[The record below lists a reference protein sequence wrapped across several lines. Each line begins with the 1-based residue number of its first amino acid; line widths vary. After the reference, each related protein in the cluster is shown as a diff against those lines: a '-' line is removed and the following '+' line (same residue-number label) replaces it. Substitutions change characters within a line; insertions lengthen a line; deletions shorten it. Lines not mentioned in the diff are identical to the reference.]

1 MAASPNMAHHE
12 PLLTSLGYRD
22 VMLLGTGSFGRV
34 RLPHSYQPSDPFV
47 HVVSCGSHSNLP
59 PMSSQVYR
67 AIDHLGEPVAVKLTT
82 TPQGRRAAQ
91 REVETMAALPPHPN
105 CLRLRTFEETETYTL
120 ICTDLAPGGDTLQLM
135 RNRGLTPLPEADARN
150 LFLQLIEGLQHIHSS
165 GFLHQD
171 IKCENLLL
179 SGARERQLL
188 IADFGFASKWT
199 PGSTLTDFRGSLHYS
214 APEVLARTPT
224 EGRSAD
230 VWSAGVVLY
239 AWVTARL
246 PFGGETEENVKAA
259 ILSSAYN
266 LPPALSDPLRDLL
279 QRILHPNPER
289 RLTLP
294 EILAHDWVRSGD
306 VASAASSVPRQQSA
320 VTLPRKLTSVPPM
333 QRTNSAP
340 QSGKPHFLRR
350 LSRAL
355 SIHKEN

>member
-1 MAASPNMAHHE
+1 M
-12 PLLTSLGYRD
+12 
-22 VMLLGTGSFGRV
+22 
-34 RLPHSYQPSDPFV
+34 
-47 HVVSCGSHSNLP
+47 C
-59 PMSSQVYR
+59 SQVYR

-91 REVETMAALPPHPN
+91 REVETMVALPPHPN
-105 CLRLRTFEETETYTL
+105 CLRLRSFEETETHTL
-120 ICTDLAPGGDTLQLM
+120 ICTNLAHGGDTLQLM
-135 RNRGLTPLPEADARN
+135 RNRGLAPLPEADARN

-165 GFLHQD
+165 GFVHQD

-179 SGARERQLL
+179 SGVRERQLL

-199 PGSTLTDFRGSLHYS
+199 PGSTLSEFRGSLHYS
-214 APEVLARTPT
+214 APEVLTRTPT

-230 VWSAGVVLY
+230 IWSAGIVLY

-279 QRILHPNPER
+279 QRILHPNHER
-289 RLTLP
+289 RITLP
-294 EILAHDWVRSGD
+294 EILAHDWMRGSD
-306 VASAASSVPRQQSA
+306 VASASVPRQQSA
-320 VTLPRKLTSVPPM
+320 VTLPRKLSSVPTM

-355 SIHKEN
+355 SIHKES